1 MIFKGGNSS
10 RRSCVMGDDGLGCN
24 YPNIF
29 SDKFLTIA
37 MLFFGNGSLCLV
49 APLEMED
56 WLLNQF
62 KYFRVIYGF

>member
-1 MIFKGGNSS
+1 
-10 RRSCVMGDDGLGCN
+10 MGDDGLGCN